1 MNKEIFIQEL
11 RKKLKRLP
19 KEEIENAIGYYV
31 EYFEDAGVD
40 NGQDILKELDSPSV
54 IASQLLSEYAF
65 KNDEITITKPKRSIS
80 SIWFIVLAILAAPL
94 ALPLAFTLIIL
105 VVTMIIVAGAI
116 IFTFIVTTIAL
127 IVAGVVTSFAGFA
140 VITQGFSTA
149 IMFIGIGL
157 VLIGVGLLVLVLSSR
172 LVPKIFKGIATLARK
187 LLNRVKKS
195 NKKEEL

>member
-19 KEEIENAIGYYV
+19 KEEIENAIGYYI
-31 EYFEDAGVD
+31 EYFEDAGID
-40 NGQDILKELDSPSV
+40 NEQDVLKELDTPSV

-65 KNDEITITKPKRSIS
+65 KDDEITINKPKKSIS

-94 ALPLAFTLIIL
+94 ALPLAFTLIML
-105 VVTMIIVAGAI
+105 VLTMVIFAGAI
-116 IFTFIVTTIAL
+116 IFALTAVTIAL
-127 IVAGVVTSFAGFA
+127 ILGGIVTSFAGIA

-157 VLIGVGLLVLVLSSR
+157 ALIGVGLLVSVLISI
-172 LVPKIFKGIATLARK
+172 LVPKIFKGIAGLARK
-187 LLNRVKKS
+187 LLNRVKKP